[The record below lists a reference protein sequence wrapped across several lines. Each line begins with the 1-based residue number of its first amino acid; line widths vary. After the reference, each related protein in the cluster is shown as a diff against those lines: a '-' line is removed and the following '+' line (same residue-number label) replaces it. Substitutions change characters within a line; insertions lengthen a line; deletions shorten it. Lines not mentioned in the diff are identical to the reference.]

1 MASPRS
7 QTGTE
12 MTLAPLPPEELDER
26 SGADLRRLGEALK
39 GRVDEV
45 LELTVAR
52 AAEHE
57 VEAVVEDSFDRIGRS
72 STLAVARWIAGE
84 RIDVAIEAGGGS
96 WEVFGAGARPGAAS
110 RLEAGPEALAAALN
124 ILQLSLEF
132 SLVRMCKC
140 FEEERSRTDEEL
152 SRRAPEL
159 PSLAPH

>member
-26 SGADLRRLGEALK
+26 SGADLRGLGEALK
-39 GRVDEV
+39 ERVDEV

-84 RIDVAIEAGGGS
+84 SIDVAIEAGRES
-96 WEVFGAGARPGAAS
+96 WEIFGELAVHRAASLDEVTRRYFWWRDAMARVLRRCAS
-110 RLEAGPEALAAALN
+110 RLEAGPE
-124 ILQLSLEF
+124 
-132 SLVRMCKC
+132 
-140 FEEERSRTDEEL
+140 
-152 SRRAPEL
+152 
-159 PSLAPH
+159 